1 VNRQLVRLFYVTAAG
16 FILLLGFTTYWQL
29 WAQSSLAAR
38 QDNLHEVV
46 QEQSIDRGRIL
57 AANGEVLAKS
67 VARKTADGRR
77 IFVRRYPHGPVFAQ
91 VTGYSSPTANRS
103 GLEQSQ
109 NDYLTGSNSDLSGVL
124 AREFHSVTGG
134 TVKGNDVVT
143 SLDPDV
149 QAAAFEGLKATG
161 HAGAAVAIV
170 PSTGQVVALA
180 SWPTYNPNAAVIG
193 TQAWQ
198 NTLKAPGG
206 PLLDRVTQGRYP
218 PGSTFKVITT
228 TAALASGKY
237 TPTSHFVDTG
247 TFTEYGQA
255 IHNDSGERFGS
266 VDLSY
271 ALTKSINTVFAQIGA
286 QLCDNTSDRCPLLQD
301 AMSAFGMYRAPQID
315 LPSGEV
321 EPSGLADPDHP
332 GKLLPRDGKLDPA
345 RTAIGQ
351 YTLEVTPLN
360 MAMVAAA
367 IANGGIVMRP
377 SLVQRIVGPG
387 GRTITTTRPQ
397 QDGRAASPEVAAE
410 VSAMMGNV
418 VKEGTGAAAA
428 LAGVSVAGKTGT
440 AQTSRPGLND
450 AWFIAFAPQQD
461 PQIAIA
467 VVVEDTPLYGAQAA
481 APIARKMIQ
490 AYLRSR

>member
-1 VNRQLVRLFYVTAAG
+1 VNRQLVRLFWVISVG
-16 FILLLGFTTYWQL
+16 FVLLLGFTTYWQL
-29 WAQSSLAAR
+29 WAASSLAAR

-57 AANGEVLAKS
+57 TANGEVLARS

-77 IFVRRYPHGPVFAQ
+77 IYVRRYPRGPVFAQ
-91 VTGYSSPTANRS
+91 VTGYSSPSANRS

-124 AREFHSVTGG
+124 AREFHSITGG

-143 SLDPDV
+143 SLDPAV
-149 QAAAFEGLKATG
+149 QAAAFQGLKKSG

-180 SWPTYNPNAAVIG
+180 SWPSFNPNAAVIG
-193 TQAWQ
+193 TKAWQ

-228 TAALASGKY
+228 AAALASGLF

-271 ALTKSINTVFAQIGA
+271 ALTKSINTVFAQVGA
-286 QLCDNTSDRCPLLQD
+286 QLCRASDRCPLLQD

-315 LPSGEV
+315 LPSDEV
-321 EPSGLADPDHP
+321 VPSGLADPDHP
-332 GKLLPRDGKLDPA
+332 GQLLPRDGKLDPA

-351 YTLEVTPLN
+351 YTLEVTPLQ

-367 IANGGIVMRP
+367 IANGGTVMRP
-377 SLVQRIVGPG
+377 SLVERIVGPG
-387 GRTITTTRPQ
+387 GRTIATTKPEA
-397 QDGRAASPEVAAE
+397 DGRAASPKVAAE
-410 VSAMMGNV
+410 ISAMMGNV
-418 VKEGTGAAAA
+418 VKEGTGTAAA

-450 AWFIAFAPQQD
+450 AWFIAFAPQEN
-461 PQIAIA
+461 PQVAIA
-467 VVVEDTPLYGAQAA
+467 VVVENTPQYGAQAA
-481 APIARKMIQ
+481 LPVARAMIQ

>member
-1 VNRQLVRLFYVTAAG
+1 VNRQLVRMFWVTAVG

-29 WAQSSLAAR
+29 WAASSLAAR
-38 QDNLHEVV
+38 QDNRNQVV

-57 AANGEVLAKS
+57 AANGEVLARS
-67 VARKTADGRR
+67 VARTTTDGRR
-77 IFVRRYPHGPVFAQ
+77 IFVRRYPHGPVYAQ
-91 VTGYSSPTANRS
+91 VTGYSSPSANRS
-103 GLEQSQ
+103 GLEESQ

-124 AREFHSVTGG
+124 AREFHSITGG

-143 SLDPDV
+143 SLVPAV
-149 QAAAFEGLKATG
+149 QSAAFRGLKATG
-161 HAGAAVAIV
+161 QAGAAIAIV
-170 PSTGQVVALA
+170 PTTGQVVALA

-193 TQAWQ
+193 TKAWLR
-198 NTLKAPGG
+198 TLRAPGA

-218 PGSTFKVITT
+218 PGSTFKVITAAT
-228 TAALASGKY
+228 ALASGQF

-255 IHNDSGERFGS
+255 IHNDNGERFGS

-286 QLCDNTSDRCPLLQD
+286 QLCPQNRCPVLQN
-301 AMSAFGMYRAPQID
+301 AMAAFGMYRAPQID
-315 LPSGEV
+315 LPSDQV
-321 EPSGLADPDHP
+321 VASGLADPDNP
-332 GKLLPRDGKLDPA
+332 GHLLPIDGKLDPA

-351 YTLEVTPLN
+351 YTLEVTPLQ

-367 IANGGIVMRP
+367 IANGGTVMRP
-377 SLVQRIVGPG
+377 SLVDRVVGPG
-387 GRTITTTRPQ
+387 GRTIATTRPES
-397 QDGRAASPEVAAE
+397 DGRATTPVIAAE
-410 VSAMMGNV
+410 LRTMMGNV
-418 VKEGTGAAAA
+418 VKDGTGTAAA

-450 AWFIAFAPQQD
+450 AWFIAFAPQVN

-467 VVVEDTPLYGAQAA
+467 VVVEDTPLYGGQVA
-481 APIARKMIQ
+481 APIARAMIQ
-490 AYLRSR
+490 AYLGSR

>member
-1 VNRQLVRLFYVTAAG
+1 MNRQLIRLFGVTAVG
-16 FILLLGFTTYWQL
+16 FVLLLGFTTYWQL
-29 WAQSSLAAR
+29 WAAPSLAAR
-38 QDNLHEVV
+38 QDNLNEVV

-57 AANGEVLAKS
+57 SANGEVLAKS
-67 VARKTADGRR
+67 VPRTTTDGRR

-91 VTGYSSPTANRS
+91 VTGYSSPSANRS

-124 AREFHSVTGG
+124 AREFHSITGG

-143 SLDPDV
+143 SLDPAV

-161 HAGAAVAIV
+161 HAGAAIALV

-180 SWPTYNPNAAVIG
+180 SWPTYNPNAAVRG

-198 NTLKAPGG
+198 NTLKAQGG

-228 TAALASGKY
+228 AAALASGKF

-286 QLCDNTSDRCPLLQD
+286 QLCQASNRCPLLQD
-301 AMSAFGMYRAPQID
+301 AMSAFGMYRSPQID

-321 EPSGLADPDHP
+321 LPSGLADPDHP
-332 GKLLPRDGKLDPA
+332 GRLLPRDGKLDPA

-351 YTLEVTPLN
+351 YTLEVTPLQ

-367 IANGGIVMRP
+367 IANGGVVMQP

-387 GRTITTTRPQ
+387 GRTITTTKPK
-397 QDGRAASPEVAAE
+397 QDGHAASPEVAAE

-450 AWFIAFAPQQD
+450 AWFIAFAPQEN

-490 AYLRSR
+490 AYLGSR

>member
-1 VNRQLVRLFYVTAAG
+1 VNRQLVRLFWVIAVG
-16 FILLLGFTTYWQL
+16 FVLLLGFTTYWQL
-29 WAQSSLAAR
+29 WAASSLAAR
-38 QDNLHEVV
+38 QDNLNEVV

-67 VARKTADGRR
+67 VPRKTTDGRK
-77 IFVRRYPHGPVFAQ
+77 IYVRRYPRGPVFAQ
-91 VTGYSSPTANRS
+91 ITGYSSPSANRS

-124 AREFHSVTGG
+124 AHEFHSITGG

-143 SLDPDV
+143 SLDPAV
-149 QAAAFEGLKATG
+149 QAAAFNGLKATG
-161 HAGAAVAIV
+161 QPGAAVAIV

-180 SWPTYNPNAAVIG
+180 SWPSFNPNAAVLG
-193 TQAWQ
+193 TKAWLK
-198 NTLKAPGG
+198 TLHAPDA
-206 PLLDRVTQGRYP
+206 PLLDRVTQGLYP

-228 TAALASGKY
+228 AAALASGRY
-237 TPTSHFVDTG
+237 TPTS
-247 TFTEYGQA
+247 TFTDPGSFLEYGQA
-255 IHNDSGERFGS
+255 IHNDNGERFPGS
-266 VDLSY
+266 FDLSF

-286 QLCDNTSDRCPLLQD
+286 TLCPQNRCPLLQN

-315 LPSGEV
+315 LPSDQV
-321 EPSGLADPDHP
+321 VASGLADPDRP
-332 GKLLPRDGKLDPA
+332 GHLLPIDGKLDPA

-351 YTLEVTPLN
+351 YTLQVTPLQ

-367 IANGGIVMRP
+367 IANGGTVMRP

-387 GRTITTTRPQ
+387 GRTIATTKPES
-397 QDGRAASPEVAAE
+397 DGKATTPEIAAE
-410 VSAMMGNV
+410 LRAMMGNV
-418 VKEGTGAAAA
+418 VKDGTGTAAA

-450 AWFIAFAPQQD
+450 AWFIAFAPQEN

-467 VVVEDTPLYGAQAA
+467 VIVEDTPQYGGQIA
-481 APIARKMIQ
+481 APIARAMIQ